1 MVDNRPE
8 QNQPA
13 GLSTGG
19 LVGFDVK
26 PKFVTFDM
34 NGTLIKFSINDAM
47 REVLGDRLPAEVED
61 EFLRVCKA
69 YRIDECM
76 GEYMPFH
83 QVVARSMERASRWVG
98 LEYREDDARAVYDRI
113 PTWGPYPGV
122 TEALNRLAAAVPL
135 VIITNSDTAHAVRL
149 AENLQAPF
157 ELVISAEQM
166 GVYKPRLGAF
176 EYLFDKL
183 GAAPD
188 ELVHVSASPMYD
200 LRSAT
205 FMGIKNK
212 VYVDRGFEHDEHWL
226 GYERIT
232 DIADLP
238 VLFGLPRS

>member
-1 MVDNRPE
+1 M
-8 QNQPA
+8 
-13 GLSTGG
+13 
-19 LVGFDVK
+19 GFDIK

-34 NGTLIKFSINDAM
+34 NGTLIKFAINDAM
-47 REVLGDRLPAEVED
+47 REVLGDRLPAEVAD
-61 EFLRVCKA
+61 EYLRVCKA

-76 GEYMPFH
+76 GDYQPFH
-83 QVVARSMERASRWVG
+83 QIVARSMERAAHWVG
-98 LEYREDDARAVYDRI
+98 MEYREDEACAVYDRI

-122 TEALNRLAAAVPL
+122 TGALNRLAEAVPL
-135 VIITNSDTAHAVRL
+135 VIITNSDTAHAERL
-149 AENLQAPF
+149 AANLRAPF
-157 ELVISAEQM
+157 ELVISAEEM
-166 GVYKPRLGAF
+166 GVYKPRLAAF

-200 LRSAT
+200 LRTAAAI
-205 FMGIKNK
+205 GIENK

-238 VLFGLPRS
+238 VLFGLPRP